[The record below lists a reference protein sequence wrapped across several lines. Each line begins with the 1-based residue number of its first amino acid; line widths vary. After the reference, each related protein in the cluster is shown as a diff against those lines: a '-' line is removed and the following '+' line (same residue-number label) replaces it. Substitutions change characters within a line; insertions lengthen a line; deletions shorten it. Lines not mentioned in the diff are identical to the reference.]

1 MPSVIKLL
9 QVELMALI
17 EYASR
22 NHNKVSVDM
31 EMLRSA
37 ITSIALSQV
46 NSAFVYAKQK
56 AKNAEDNKS
65 AAKNRHVVTPE
76 EVQAKIDRINAN
88 SANNKVWEP
97 IEDKI
102 QDAIGGVQSAMA
114 NLYTSFG
121 SSVALL
127 SRDGQ
132 LGKTTERNYGTSETI
147 NGGVAYFVPIK
158 WILSQRTNGVSYK
171 DRVESGKISLD
182 TAITEVLGKKYFLCN
197 YDINQPVDKAG
208 YKYINGGT
216 DGLHVLAG
224 TIRQAG
230 ILPTIDPVFKDISWK
245 SIDQRPNPK
254 PGETKFRIRLTP
266 EQADVFTKM
275 ITDAD
280 SYLRREVLQLTSES
294 NMKTGSDHVE
304 NTGEPDDP
312 NSAQNG
318 LEGKQSEGQ
327 KNLASGR
334 DEKAYEN
341 ELAAMN
347 RSVQTKVNVVQNYIS
362 NAHPLKPKI
371 TVDPPESSGD
381 LFVDTINKIQY
392 LSDFAVK
399 FGKHFKV
406 DVPCNV
412 YNIEQQ
418 PYRIANYTKDIRTKV
433 SNAIAASSDFVYDE
447 ALKKMVAATNNAL
460 YSELNDVEGRIAS
473 VYDNFKLNNNNQ
485 SETNPDEVKRIRELW
500 KTAVNTPHKTSAG
513 ITTKV
518 DSIVD
523 ELSELASSDDAWS
536 GTNAV
541 GTIPAELKKLY
552 DQYCAIDRR
561 ISTASNL
568 PTVDEVQQA
577 IVNIVRPIAVYGTRH
592 IDNVARY
599 KKLCDDA
606 KKLAETASNGVQLR
620 KLASALAH
628 IMRTYGDEAEP
639 IYKNLKNAM
648 APYIKK
654 PAEPVSEQPA
664 KPTVEENPST
674 EQETKPAAETPKPTS
689 EPVTTPV
696 DTDEDDDDDEDE
708 ETLRRC
714 RRYGVF

>member
-1 MPSVIKLL
+1 MPSVIKIL

-17 EYASR
+17 EYA

-31 EMLRSA
+31 DMLRSA

-56 AKNAEDNKS
+56 SKNADDNKDG
-65 AAKNRHVVTPE
+65 AKKRHVATPE
-76 EVQAKIDRINAN
+76 ELQAKIDRINAN
-88 SANNKVWEP
+88 SENDKVWEP

-121 SSVALL
+121 SSVSLL

-132 LGKTTERNYGTSETI
+132 LGKTTVRNYGTSETI

-171 DRVESGKISLD
+171 DRVESGKILLD

-197 YDINQPVDKAG
+197 YDINQPVDKSG

-245 SIDQRPNPK
+245 SIEKRPSSK

-275 ITDAD
+275 ITDSN
-280 SYLRREVLQLTSES
+280 SYLRQEVLQLTSVS
-294 NMKTGSDHVE
+294 NMQTSSDHVE
-304 NTGEPDDP
+304 KTGEPDDP

-334 DEKAYEN
+334 DENAYEN
-341 ELAAMN
+341 ELLAMN

-381 LFVDTINKIQY
+381 LFVDIINKIQF

-406 DVPCNV
+406 DVPCKV
-412 YNIEQQ
+412 YNIEHQ
-418 PYRIANYTKDIRTKV
+418 PYRIANYTKAIRKEV

-447 ALKKMVAATNNAL
+447 ALKKMVAATNDAL
-460 YSELNDVEGRIAS
+460 YTELNDVEGRIAS
-473 VYDNFKLNNNNQ
+473 VYDNFKLNNKQ
-485 SETNPDEVKRIRELW
+485 SETNPDDVKRIGDMW
-500 KTAVNTPHKTSAG
+500 KAAVNAPHKTAAG
-513 ITTKV
+513 VTTKV

-536 GTNAV
+536 GTNAA
-541 GTIPAELKKLY
+541 GTIPDDLKKLY
-552 DQYCAIDRR
+552 DQYCALDRR
-561 ISTASNL
+561 ISTASDL
-568 PTVDEVQQA
+568 PSDEEVEQA
-577 IVNIVRPIAVYGTRH
+577 IVNIVRPIAEYGARH
-592 IDNVARY
+592 VENIARY
-599 KKLCDDA
+599 KKLCDAA
-606 KKLAETASNGVQLR
+606 KKLAETAPNGMQLR

-628 IMRTYGDEAEP
+628 IMRTFGNEAEP

-664 KPTVEENPST
+664 KPTVEETPSNEPETNP
-674 EQETKPAAETPKPTS
+674 ADETPKPTP

-696 DTDEDDDDDEDE
+696 DTDEDDDDDDDEDE